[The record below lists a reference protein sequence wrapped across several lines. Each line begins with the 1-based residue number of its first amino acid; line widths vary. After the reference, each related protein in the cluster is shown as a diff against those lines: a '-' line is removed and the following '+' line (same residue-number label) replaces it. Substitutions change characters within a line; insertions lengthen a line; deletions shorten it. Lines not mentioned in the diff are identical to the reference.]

1 MTAKHYCLAVI
12 VLSRYH
18 VFVYMYIYHLYANLC
33 ESFLLFLSL
42 QVYDPELAKKIDDFV
57 DQLKNLLQV
66 EKPFTLVRDG
76 ALLVI
81 HSEYSSA
88 NNL

>member
-1 MTAKHYCLAVI
+1 MS
-12 VLSRYH
+12 LSLCASTICMLRSS
-18 VFVYMYIYHLYANLC
+18 C
-33 ESFLLFLSL
+33 ESFLLFLSP

-81 HSEYSSA
+81 HS
-88 NNL
+88 